1 MGATAQ
7 QRQVS
12 ATGQCDRSVRQHSS
26 DRSVRQHSAT
36 GQCDGTVRQQR
47 QHSSDSTVQQS
58 TATAQCN
65 STATAQCNSTATAA
79 TAVHHVKAVM
89 TSGATGSWEQV
100 HNQEHCIY
108 SVQIPLVSTGR

>member
-47 QHSSDSTVQQS
+47 QHSSD
-58 TATAQCN
+58 